1 MVRLSKKTRDRSV
14 SPRRPK
20 IGLAKTGP
28 KKDALKKGFKEHAN
42 ALTGT
47 QAAQNV
53 FIPKL

>member
-20 IGLAKTGP
+20 VGFAKTGP
-28 KKDALKKGFKEHAN
+28 KKDALEKGFKEHAN

-47 QAAQNV
+47 QTALNAY
-53 FIPKL
+53 IPKL

>member
-20 IGLAKTGP
+20 VRMAKSGP

-47 QAAQNV
+47 QSALSV

>member
-20 IGLAKTGP
+20 VGLKKTGT
-28 KKDALKKGFKEHAN
+28 KKDALKSGYKEHAN
-42 ALTGT
+42 ALLGT
-47 QAAQNV
+47 QVAQNA

>member
-20 IGLAKTGP
+20 ASLGKTGP

-42 ALTGT
+42 ALTGS
-47 QAAQNV
+47 QVAQSA

>member
-20 IGLAKTGP
+20 APQVKTGP
-28 KKDALKKGFKEHAN
+28 KKDALNKGFREHAN
-42 ALTGT
+42 AI
-47 QAAQNV
+47 ADSQNT